1 MDGLRFHQK
10 LLAAGYEYF
19 VGVPDS
25 LLGGWIS
32 CAAANPQFNIATQEG
47 EALSLAIGYYL
58 ATGKK
63 PVVFLQNSGLGNLIN
78 PLMSMAHPDVYD
90 IPILLLIGW
99 RGAPGFHD
107 EPQHNT
113 MGQATQ
119 DILKACGITSTVVRS
134 EGELD
139 SCLEYAGIHA
149 LLIEPH
155 TLTETKKKS
164 ESLGT
169 LRISYLEAF
178 LRAAPRQAALFA
190 TTGFTAR
197 ELWVLQNKSL
207 SHACFYSVG
216 GMGFVSAIG
225 LGFASFQPERW
236 TCILDGDGAFLMHLG
251 NAASIGARQPPLF
264 LHIIFRNAVHES
276 TGSQPLTAL
285 PESLADLGK
294 KLGYRRVET
303 IQDLKDFADILP
315 ELFASR
321 GPILVEVRI
330 PSGTL
335 KDLPRPTGTPKE
347 WLTQFQAQLS

>member
-1 MDGLRFHQK
+1 MDSLRFHQK

-25 LLGGWIS
+25 LLGAWIN
-32 CAAANPQFNIATQEG
+32 CAAANPQFHIATQEG

-63 PVVFLQNSGLGNLIN
+63 AVVFLQNSGLGNLIN
-78 PLMSMAHPDVYD
+78 PLMSMAHSEVYN

-99 RGAPGFHD
+99 RGAPGFKD

-119 DILKACGITSTVVRS
+119 DILKACRIPSTLVRS
-134 EGELD
+134 EDEME
-139 SCLEYAGIHA
+139 SCLDDAGIHA
-149 LLIEPH
+149 LLIEPG
-155 TLTETKKKS
+155 TLAETKKKS
-164 ESLGT
+164 VPIGT
-169 LRISYLEAF
+169 LRMTYIQEL
-178 LRAAPRQAALFA
+178 LRVAPRDTALFA

-197 ELWVLQNKSL
+197 ELWALQNEKP

-225 LGFASFQPERW
+225 LGFACFQPKRW
-236 TCILDGDGAFLMHLG
+236 TCVLDGDGAFLMHLG
-251 NAASIGARQPPLF
+251 NAASIGARQPASF
-264 LHIIFRNAVHES
+264 LHIVFRNDVHES
-276 TGSQPLTAL
+276 TGSQAVTAL
-285 PESLADLGK
+285 PESLADVGK

-303 IQDLKDFADILP
+303 IHDIKSFANIVPD
-315 ELFASR
+315 LFAGR
-321 GPILVEVRI
+321 GPILMEVRI

-335 KDLPRPTGTPKE
+335 EGLPRPTGTPKD
-347 WLTQFQAQLS
+347 WLAKFQAQLL